1 MHKRWLGI
9 SSFVMAGLLTVTNV
23 GTGVT
28 QVFAAEAATG
38 SSLVAEVEE
47 AAVEASSAET
57 SVEDAADEA
66 SSEASVAEEAT
77 EESSDESAKEATDE
91 ASAETSAEPA
101 EEENSLVF
109 FNRWN
114 QSAKTSGKLV
124 FSKQY
129 EEYCYDLGETV
140 PVANVK
146 ALTVKVS
153 KQDKNVAIKLYDA
166 DMNEKY
172 VNYGCDKNSE
182 YVFNPTYDGN
192 VRYIGVMSMASGEA
206 EYPYGIT
213 IDAVVVDKQEAEA
226 PKNEETI
233 VLEGDALKFTEAW
246 EGTEVDGATL
256 EFDKEW
262 REYRVSL
269 GKTIPGPD
277 VKSVKVTFAEANKQ
291 SICIKTY
298 GGGTELKADYGK
310 NGSNSYTTYP
320 NVTADVDAI
329 AIMAMNEQTYPF
341 SVTVEK
347 IEVVVDTTPAE
358 ERPQAG
364 VEYDIVDL
372 RKPVAELMGDDFI
385 IGTAASYDE
394 FGDPLDMELVY
405 KHFNGVTLGNE
416 LKPDS
421 MLRKDAEIVDYE
433 LNGEMVPFPVLDF
446 SRPEDRLD
454 RFVKWNE
461 EHPEKK
467 IQIRGHVLVWHSQT
481 PSFFFHED
489 YDTSKPYVTP
499 DVMNKRLEIYIRE
512 VAKHFTAEDSK
523 YKDLFY
529 GWDVVNEA
537 VSDGTGTY
545 RNASERSEWW
555 GVYNSQE
562 FITNAFVY
570 ANRYMPADIALFY
583 NDYNETVSSKMGG
596 ICQLLRDVKA
606 TPGARIDGM
615 GMQAHYQ
622 IASNN
627 PSMEQFKTAAKA
639 YAAIVDQVQ
648 VTELDFKGAT
658 SAKDDRLAERYKAVY
673 DTIRRLREDGV
684 NFTGMTIWGVT
695 DKHSWL
701 QSSNN
706 NGGGADGSAR
716 QYPLLFDD
724 YYKAKD
730 CFWAIANAG
739 ELEPE
744 VKSITLVQNVNNDFS
759 AGNVYEFVAGK
770 FIPMW
775 SENGIDV
782 KVVIKDT
789 TTGQDDFFTVYAD
802 DGTGIKSVVVKRE
815 EATENENGY
824 EAVVNVPV
832 DFEALTA
839 NKVKFDIVVND
850 GDSLAAFN
858 DTTFKHA
865 QSSKFFAETVIKPLA
880 VVKKG
885 TPVIDGEFDDA
896 AWKTAD
902 ELPVAI
908 NVGAKASASAKILWD
923 DEYLYV
929 LADVKDPVLNKAAS
943 DAWEQDSVE
952 IFVDENNN
960 KTSTYEADD
969 KQYRI
974 GYENTHSF
982 NGTKCVEENIKSEV
996 VVTEDGYKIEAA
1008 LKWTDI
1014 APAEGA
1020 KVGLDIQVNDADN
1033 SGKRVGTLNWADKTG
1048 NGWSSTE
1055 VFGTILLAAGEE
1067 TPEVPEGTLVTK
1079 YGKTYYV
1086 SPEGVKLVGIHEIDG
1101 KTYYFDGNKDGAM
1114 KKSAWITVDGKKYY
1128 AKADGSFAKEE
1139 LAHIYKSDYI
1149 FDGEGVMI
1157 TGLTSFDGNMYY
1169 CKPDGKVSKKA
1180 LITLED
1186 GIYCSGTDGVLARNV
1201 KLEMYH
1207 NEYIFGDDCKA
1218 QTGLVTY
1225 DGQDYYCKNNGRVAK
1240 DYMFTV
1246 DDKTYYAKNDGT
1258 LAKNEQ
1264 IVKWFRR
1271 YTFDENGVL
1280 IKTEKGIF

>member
-1 MHKRWLGI
+1 
-9 SSFVMAGLLTVTNV
+9 
-23 GTGVT
+23 
-28 QVFAAEAATG
+28 
-38 SSLVAEVEE
+38 
-47 AAVEASSAET
+47 
-57 SVEDAADEA
+57 
-66 SSEASVAEEAT
+66 
-77 EESSDESAKEATDE
+77 
-91 ASAETSAEPA
+91 
-101 EEENSLVF
+101 
-109 FNRWN
+109 
-114 QSAKTSGKLV
+114 
-124 FSKQY
+124 
-129 EEYCYDLGETV
+129 
-140 PVANVK
+140 
-146 ALTVKVS
+146 
-153 KQDKNVAIKLYDA
+153 
-166 DMNEKY
+166 
-172 VNYGCDKNSE
+172 
-182 YVFNPTYDGN
+182 
-192 VRYIGVMSMASGEA
+192 
-206 EYPYGIT
+206 
-213 IDAVVVDKQEAEA
+213 
-226 PKNEETI
+226 
-233 VLEGDALKFTEAW
+233 
-246 EGTEVDGATL
+246 
-256 EFDKEW
+256 
-262 REYRVSL
+262 
-269 GKTIPGPD
+269 
-277 VKSVKVTFAEANKQ
+277 
-291 SICIKTY
+291 
-298 GGGTELKADYGK
+298 
-310 NGSNSYTTYP
+310 
-320 NVTADVDAI
+320 
-329 AIMAMNEQTYPF
+329 
-341 SVTVEK
+341 
-347 IEVVVDTTPAE
+347 
-358 ERPQAG
+358 
-364 VEYDIVDL
+364 
-372 RKPVAELMGDDFI
+372 
-385 IGTAASYDE
+385 
-394 FGDPLDMELVY
+394 
-405 KHFNGVTLGNE
+405 
-416 LKPDS
+416 
-421 MLRKDAEIVDYE
+421 
-433 LNGEMVPFPVLDF
+433 
-446 SRPEDRLD
+446 
-454 RFVKWNE
+454 
-461 EHPEKK
+461 
-467 IQIRGHVLVWHSQT
+467 
-481 PSFFFHED
+481 
-489 YDTSKPYVTP
+489 
-499 DVMNKRLEIYIRE
+499 
-512 VAKHFTAEDSK
+512 
-523 YKDLFY
+523 
-529 GWDVVNEA
+529 
-537 VSDGTGTY
+537 
-545 RNASERSEWW
+545 
-555 GVYNSQE
+555 
-562 FITNAFVY
+562 
-570 ANRYMPADIALFY
+570 
-583 NDYNETVSSKMGG
+583 MGG

-850 GDSLAAFN
+850 GDFLAVFN

-885 TPVIDGEFDDA
+885 TPVIDGEFDDE

-908 NVGAKASASAKILWD
+908 KVGAKASASAKILWD

-929 LADVKDPVLNKAAS
+929 LADVKDSVLNKASS

-974 GYENTHSF
+974 NFENTHSF

-1014 APAEGA
+1014 APVEGA

-1048 NGWSSTE
+1048 NGWSP
-1055 VFGTILLAAGEE
+1055 EE
-1067 TPEVPEGTLVTK
+1067 PEGTLVTK
-1079 YGKTYYV
+1079 YGKTYV
-1086 SPEGVKLVGIHEIDG
+1086 VTANGEKL
-1101 KTYYFDGNKDGAM
+1101 
-1114 KKSAWITVDGKKYY
+1114 
-1128 AKADGSFAKEE
+1128 
-1139 LAHIYKSDYI
+1139 
-1149 FDGEGVMI
+1149 
-1157 TGLTSFDGNMYY
+1157 TGLQKVDGNMYY
-1169 CKPDGKVSKKA
+1169 CKADGKVSKNA
-1180 LITLED
+1180 LFTFE
-1186 GIYCSGTDGVLARNV
+1186 GAVYCAGADGVLARNV
-1201 KLEMYH
+1201 KLEKYH
-1207 NEYIFGDDCKA
+1207 NEYFFGDDCKA
-1218 QTGLVTY
+1218 KTGFVTY
-1225 DGQDYYCKNNGRVAK
+1225 DGQDYFCKDNGRVAK
-1240 DYMFTV
+1240 DYMITV
-1246 DDKTYYAKNDGT
+1246 GDKKYYAKKDGT

-1264 IVKWFRR
+1264 IVKLFRR